1 MAATLCGAIDNRC
14 SLTIDINLCVLSGMA
29 WYVRCK
35 VLNLACIDSAPCS
48 PIRPNPAWVCLALG
62 TT

>member
-1 MAATLCGAIDNRC
+1 MAATSCGAIDNRC

-48 PIRPNPAWVCLALG
+48 PKKFHVL
-62 TT
+62 

>member
-48 PIRPNPAWVCLALG
+48 PKVSCIIVQVVEHK
-62 TT
+62 